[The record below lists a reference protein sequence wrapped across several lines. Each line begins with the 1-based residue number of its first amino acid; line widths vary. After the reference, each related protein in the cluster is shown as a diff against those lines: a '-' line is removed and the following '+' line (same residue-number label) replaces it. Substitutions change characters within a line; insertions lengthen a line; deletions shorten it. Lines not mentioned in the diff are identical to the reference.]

1 MPFFQVDDQLAMNH
15 KFRRLDEIDLEE
27 DGWRGQAAQALWVK
41 AGAHSQNVGTD
52 GAIRRLDLITLAPQ
66 QAVECAELLVEVG
79 LWHRP
84 GHDCE
89 QCPPLPDGVAYL
101 FHDWFQ
107 MRYTPA
113 KDVRTNRRKRKELLT
128 PQLVAQVWARDCVD
142 PENPT
147 TGKCRYCGKLLK
159 HQDRRS
165 PTNMPT
171 IDHVNPRKA
180 SGIRNLVLACKSCNQ
195 SKGNRTPKDAGMT
208 LRPPPRPEPS
218 EIDDHV
224 AATPPAVSMGHESEP
239 ARPGSSRT
247 GQEFSAPITPPPAP
261 VGDEPEPATPGSSR
275 SRQEFSAP
283 TDPGHD
289 EGDQPRPVSVGDES
303 EPARPGSSRTG
314 QEFSAP
320 NPPQVSGRLNPRS
333 SIPDVRRVD
342 TTTPGDAPTAQS
354 PPDQSGNQTQ
364 NQADNHRRNHTETL
378 STRGRAPGQGQG
390 LGVGRGLGKGER
402 SPDHTPALPD
412 PGGPAVSGPGS
423 PRRRRRGRRRRSPA
437 PPSLPVA
444 EVLDAGAPPPGDHGP
459 AGGFGSPYYG
469 WHGPPSPVVETLCP
483 IHQQPSP
490 CWKCEREQESE

>member
-52 GAIRRLDLITLAPQ
+52 GAIRRLDLITLAPR

-224 AATPPAVSMGHESEP
+224 AATPPAVSMGH
-239 ARPGSSRT
+239 
-247 GQEFSAPITPPPAP
+247 
-261 VGDEPEPATPGSSR
+261 
-275 SRQEFSAP
+275 
-283 TDPGHD
+283 
-289 EGDQPRPVSVGDES
+289 ES